1 MGLRYFLAHFLF
13 IKGIS
18 NCVSTYLIVDMNAKI
33 FKYLNV
39 LYLQEK
45 ALTDAQVKVLAYWE
59 LVRFLQEGE
68 SDEMFVMVCS

>member
-1 MGLRYFLAHFLF
+1 ME
-13 IKGIS
+13 GIL
-18 NCVSTYLIVDMNAKI
+18 NHVSTYLIVDMNAKI